1 MIRIIIAGLALTAV
15 CVSPATARVEQVEII
30 SRQPFGSGVAFGA
43 VGAYEKLRGRATF
56 ALDPEAA
63 ANASIADLKLAPR
76 NNRGL
81 VIFTTDFLVLR
92 PVDAAH
98 GNGLPCSTR

>member
-1 MIRIIIAGLALTAV
+1 MIRLIIAGLALTAA
-15 CVSPATARVEQVEII
+15 CVLPAAARVEQVEIL
-30 SRQPFGSGVAFGA
+30 SRQPFGTGVAFGQ

-63 ANASIADLKLAPR
+63 ANSAVADLKLAPR

-92 PVDAAH
+92 PVDAAR
-98 GNGLPCSTR
+98 GNGMLL